1 MPTTTMNTQPNTF
14 ANVTKNVK
22 PNFPN
27 KNQAIIINTT
37 QEISIEEYV
46 YKIGDIV
53 CPINNTY
60 VSKISH
66 NRLCTFLSNRQLVDK
81 IIDENNT
88 IIVGDQ
94 EVQIR
99 RYINPATRI
108 VISNVCPTIPHSI
121 IVDAL
126 QETSLTNNFSTRRTG
141 ERRI

>member
-14 ANVTKNVK
+14 ANVTKNMK

-66 NRLCTFLSNRQLVDK
+66 NRLCIFLSNRQLVDK

-108 VISNVCPTIPHSI
+108 HIKCLPHYS
-121 IVDAL
+121 AF
-126 QETSLTNNFSTRRTG
+126 NNSRRSTRN
-141 ERRI
+141 